1 MKKLK
6 QVLPLVVV
14 LAVLVGLFYVA
25 WHGVGETRDGS
36 MHDINFGLDLAGG
49 VSITYQV
56 AGENGGTPTTQEMDD
71 TVSKLS
77 KRVASELNT
86 TEASVYKEGSDRIT
100 VEIPGATDEI
110 FETLSTPG
118 NLYFIREYNDQGAPN
133 YYDPYGMGYS
143 AFYMLSD
150 GVTVES
156 LQASGDIVL
165 SGEDIAD
172 AQAGVDNSGTG
183 SEYIVELTLTSEG
196 AKKFATATEAA
207 YANGWTIG
215 IYYDGAFISV
225 PRVQAVISDGKASIT
240 GMSSYEAAENLAS
253 TIRIGGL
260 DVSLTE
266 LRANV
271 VGAQLGASAIHTSKI
286 AAIIGLALIVL
297 FMIIIFRILGVAASM
312 ALGFYCCFM
321 VILLSA
327 FDITLTLPGIAGII
341 LSIGM
346 AVDANV
352 LVFARI
358 REEIANGS
366 AVDKAM
372 KAGYSKAL
380 SAILDGNITTLIAA
394 GVLGLRGT
402 GTVRGFA
409 ITLALGIVVSM
420 FTALFVTRGISALLY
435 NLGFKTESFYGKA
448 KAPKKIDFV
457 SKRNIFYAIS
467 VLIIVCG
474 IGTCVYNHTAG
485 NHAFNYSID
494 FVGGTAT
501 TVTFE
506 DGKTPSVED
515 LENSIEPA
523 IISAASAADANL
535 KNLSISHQIVNDQ
548 DQVVFKTQ
556 SLSTDASQAVNEL
569 LTTTYGATD
578 VTYETI
584 SATISDEMTSD
595 ASWATVIAL
604 ILMLIYIYFRFRD
617 IRFGASAI
625 IALAHDAIMVIMC
638 YAFTRLEVG
647 STFIAVVLT
656 IIGYSINDTIVTF
669 DRIRENQHGLRN
681 QEQLKDLVNESVN
694 QTLTRSLFTSITTFI
709 MVLCLYVVGVQDIKT
724 FALPLMVGVVS
735 GTYSS
740 ICIASQLWFS
750 MKKKSVEKA

>member
-1 MKKLK
+1 
-6 QVLPLVVV
+6 
-14 LAVLVGLFYVA
+14 
-25 WHGVGETRDGS
+25 
-36 MHDINFGLDLAGG
+36 
-49 VSITYQV
+49 
-56 AGENGGTPTTQEMDD
+56 
-71 TVSKLS
+71 
-77 KRVASELNT
+77 
-86 TEASVYKEGSDRIT
+86 
-100 VEIPGATDEI
+100 
-110 FETLSTPG
+110 
-118 NLYFIREYNDQGAPN
+118 
-133 YYDPYGMGYS
+133 
-143 AFYMLSD
+143 
-150 GVTVES
+150 
-156 LQASGDIVL
+156 
-165 SGEDIAD
+165 
-172 AQAGVDNSGTG
+172 
-183 SEYIVELTLTSEG
+183 
-196 AKKFATATEAA
+196 
-207 YANGWTIG
+207 
-215 IYYDGAFISV
+215 
-225 PRVQAVISDGKASIT
+225 
-240 GMSSYEAAENLAS
+240 
-253 TIRIGGL
+253 
-260 DVSLTE
+260 
-266 LRANV
+266 
-271 VGAQLGASAIHTSKI
+271 
-286 AAIIGLALIVL
+286 
-297 FMIIIFRILGVAASM
+297 
-312 ALGFYCCFM
+312 
-321 VILLSA
+321 
-327 FDITLTLPGIAGII
+327 
-341 LSIGM
+341 M

-358 REEIANGS
+358 REEIATGA

-402 GTVRGFA
+402 GSVRGFA
-409 ITLALGIVVSM
+409 ITLALGILVSM
-420 FTALFVTRGISALLY
+420 FTALVVTRGISSLLY
-435 NLGFKTESFYGKA
+435 NLGFKSEGFYGKA

-467 VLIIVCG
+467 VIIIVAG
-474 IGTCVYNHTAG
+474 IGTCAYNHTAG

-501 TVTFE
+501 TVSFAE
-506 DGKTPSVED
+506 GQTPSVED
-515 LENSIEPA
+515 LESTIEPA
-523 IISAASAADANL
+523 VINAASAADANL
-535 KNLSISHQIVNDQ
+535 KNLSISHQIVKDQ
-548 DQVVFKTQ
+548 NQVVLKTQ
-556 SLSTDASQAVNEL
+556 SLSTDASQAVHEL

-625 IALAHDAIMVIMC
+625 IALAHDAIMVVMC

-669 DRIRENQHGLRN
+669 DRIRENQHGIRS
-681 QEQLKDLVNESVN
+681 QEQLKELVNESVN

-724 FALPLMVGVVS
+724 FALPLMVGVIS